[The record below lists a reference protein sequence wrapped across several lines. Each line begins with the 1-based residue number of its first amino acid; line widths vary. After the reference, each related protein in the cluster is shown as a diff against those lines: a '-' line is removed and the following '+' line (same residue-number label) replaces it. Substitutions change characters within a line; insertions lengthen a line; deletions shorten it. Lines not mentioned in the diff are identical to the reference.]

1 MTNDTDTL
9 SGVFNL
15 TADLVAHKDDILDLI
30 YLSVE
35 IGLVFVVV
43 GVIVGIMGVIV
54 SKAKTGFK

>member
-1 MTNDTDTL
+1 MTDTL

-15 TADLVAHKDDILDLI
+15 TGDLVAHKDDILDLI

-43 GVIVGIMGVIV
+43 GVIVGIMGIIV